1 MFQTLL
7 HLAAKYPDDDVKFN
21 QYVPEEK
28 LNPPAAPVP
37 GAATLEVEGGAG
49 QFTATPTADGADT
62 FEIRYRLE
70 GAPEYII
77 AVEDWPGGPFVQNGL
92 SAGTYEVIALGVN
105 DSGEGAPSEIATAI
119 VT

>member
-1 MFQTLL
+1 MVEFEGVINREPALP
-7 HLAAKYPDDDVKFN
+7 ANVVAKVRTASA
-21 QYVPEEK
+21 
-28 LNPPAAPVP
+28 L
-37 GAATLEVEGGAG
+37 GSGSLISLEVEGGAG
-49 QFTATPTADGADT
+49 QFTATPTADGAET
-62 FEIRYRLE
+62 FEIRYRIE

-77 AVEDWPGGPFVQNGL
+77 AVEDWPGGPFTQTGL